1 MGPGDRPDLQET
13 ERERYVSD
21 DAPDIS
27 SEGFLE
33 EVDRLLHTLQGG
45 YGLTRPE
52 AIECLRAMTLAL
64 ESFKPGD
71 PGLEANWHRI
81 VGDNMDDFRS
91 WAEKVDR
98 AICGGSK

>member
-1 MGPGDRPDLQET
+1 M
-13 ERERYVSD
+13 S

-33 EVDRLLHTLQGG
+33 EVDRLLHTLQNG

-52 AIECLRAMTLAL
+52 AIECLHAMAIAL

-71 PGLEANWHRI
+71 PGLEAEWHSI
-81 VGDNMDDFRS
+81 VGDRVDDFES

-98 AICGGSK
+98 AICGGSE